1 MAALSLDG
9 DTKVVTLTSLSTII
23 ANRVAIATLTS
34 KAVCGVCFRRSIAIM
49 ATMAAM
55 THRTAI
61 ASAGRVGRVTTIAN
75 MIYLAAMTT
84 LITIVWTTMV
94 VMDDDGCLTSIAT
107 VAITWSL
114 ERHGLTNSSNQSQ
127 YVKSRLVHHYLSS
140 CT

>member
-1 MAALSLDG
+1 MANL
-9 DTKVVTLTSLSTII
+9 TTLTTII

-34 KAVCGVCFRRSIAIM
+34 IAVCSVCFGRSIAIM

-55 THRTAI
+55 THRNAI

-75 MIYLAAMTT
+75 MIYLAAMAT
-84 LITIVWTTMV
+84 LITIIWTTMV

-127 YVKSRLVHHYLSS
+127 YVKSRLVHHFLSS